1 MTPVVT
7 AHPDIA
13 GLSDWRPLAR
23 GGFAAVWQARQDSLG
38 RQVAVK
44 VDFRPLDDDKQ
55 RRRFLREAG
64 AAGRLSGHPG
74 IVTVHDAGILPDD
87 RPYLVLEL
95 CPGGS
100 LSAWLSPE
108 KRPPVQRVRDV
119 GVRIADALAAA
130 HARGVIHRDVKP
142 ANILI
147 DAYGHAG
154 LTDFGLAAMPEPG
167 TELSVTM
174 EALTP
179 AYAPPEMFHS
189 HPATESGDVYSLAAT
204 LYALLA
210 GHPPRWP
217 TDGHTPTLPEL
228 IELHATPAA
237 DLPQV
242 PSQLMDVLA
251 AGLAPEGSER
261 PTAAQF
267 RDQLAAVD
275 LGPGRHGRSTGDGAD
290 RGRQT
295 GRAAWSS
302 PVRPPTPPRRSA
314 IRSHPASGRSGDRS
328 DGRADSA
335 EELARE
341 TTGDRQRRDRTLF
354 LAVLILVVA
363 LLATGI
369 VYVSLTG
376 RQADPIA
383 VPSPAARAGTLL
395 GGSHSHEPRAR
406 PRRRTRPRRSWWTA
420 SSTAVSSAT
429 TPCAPKNPSAGGVC
443 RTSATCPWWRPRST
457 ATDPHPFQTFV
468 AVQLDSQ
475 PRTQS
480 DLEKTPAIQAL
491 CTKDVLNQRLSTG
504 RAGAQW
510 QIQPIPYK
518 VIPHARQPQPLPGE
532 HGGGANLAAAD
543 EGPLVERLQAGTG
556 QRGSRLDSSPSS
568 SRASRLSKAYA

>member
-1 MTPVVT
+1 VTPVVT

-23 GGFAAVWQARQDSLG
+23 GGFAVVWQARQDSLG

-100 LSAWLSPE
+100 LSGWLSPE
-108 KRPPVQRVRDV
+108 KRAPVQRVRDI

-167 TELSVTM
+167 TEPSVTM

-237 DLPQV
+237 PLTHV
-242 PSQLMDVLA
+242 PPQLMEVLA

-267 RDQLAAVD
+267 RDRLAAID
-275 LGPGRHGRSTGDGAD
+275 LGPDATVDRRAMALTGG
-290 RGRQT
+290 GK
-295 GRAAWSS
+295 G
-302 PVRPPTPPRRSA
+302 
-314 IRSHPASGRSGDRS
+314 ASGVVVASPATDPAQDPGAALDPPSGRTGDRS
-328 DGRADSA
+328 DGQADRA
-335 EELARE
+335 EELPRE

-363 LLATGI
+363 LLGTGI

-376 RQADPIA
+376 RQADPVA
-383 VPSPAARAGTLL
+383 VPSPAGGTGAG
-395 GGSHSHEPRAR
+395 
-406 PRRRTRPRRSWWTA
+406 
-420 SSTAVSSAT
+420 SAT
-429 TPCAPKNPSAGGVC
+429 PSPTTPSPTPSEEVPTPELVDGFFDCSELGYDAVC
-443 RTSATCPWWRPRST
+443 PEEPECWGSLQNFGDVPVVATPIDC
-457 ATDPHPFQTFV
+457 TDPHPFQTFV
-468 AVQLDSQ
+468 AVQLPSQ

-480 DLEKTPAIQAL
+480 DLEKTPAIRAL
-491 CTKDVLNQRLSTG
+491 CTREVLNQRLATG

-518 VIPHARQPQPLPGE
+518 VFPTPD
-532 HGGGANLAAAD
+532 NLSRCLVST
-543 EGPLVERLQAGTG
+543 GVERT
-556 QRGSRLDSSPSS
+556 SPL
-568 SRASRLSKAYA
+568 RMKPA

>member
-1 MTPVVT
+1 MPPSTVAPVVT

-228 IELHATPAA
+228 IELHADPGGGSAPGATAA
-237 DLPQV
+237 DGRARGRSGPRGVGAADGGPV
-242 PSQLMDVLA
+242 PGP
-251 AGLAPEGSER
+251 AGRRRS
-261 PTAAQF
+261 
-267 RDQLAAVD
+267 
-275 LGPGRHGRSTGDGAD
+275 GPGRHGGPAGDGAD

-295 GRAAWSS
+295 DERRGRRQS
-302 PVRPPTPPRRSA
+302 VHRPLPGGRRSA
-314 IRSHPASGRSGDRS
+314 RTRVRPVRGSLGR
-328 DGRADSA
+328 
-335 EELARE
+335 
-341 TTGDRQRRDRTLF
+341 
-354 LAVLILVVA
+354 
-363 LLATGI
+363 
-369 VYVSLTG
+369 TG
-376 RQADPIA
+376 RPGRG
-383 VPSPAARAGTLL
+383 ARVG
-395 GGSHSHEPRAR
+395 
-406 PRRRTRPRRSWWTA
+406 RRRGIGSDAIGRCSW
-420 SSTAVSSAT
+420 
-429 TPCAPKNPSAGGVC
+429 PC
-443 RTSATCPWWRPRST
+443 
-457 ATDPHPFQTFV
+457 
-468 AVQLDSQ
+468 
-475 PRTQS
+475 
-480 DLEKTPAIQAL
+480 
-491 CTKDVLNQRLSTG
+491 
-504 RAGAQW
+504 
-510 QIQPIPYK
+510 
-518 VIPHARQPQPLPGE
+518 
-532 HGGGANLAAAD
+532 
-543 EGPLVERLQAGTG
+543 
-556 QRGSRLDSSPSS
+556 
-568 SRASRLSKAYA
+568 

>member
-1 MTPVVT
+1 VAPSTVAPVVT

-55 RRRFLREAG
+55 RRRFLRESG

-147 DAYGHAG
+147 DAYGNAG

-242 PSQLMDVLA
+242 PGALMDVLA
-251 AGLAPEGSER
+251 TGLAPEGSER

-275 LGPGRHGRSTGDGAD
+275 LGPDATVDRRAMALTGGGTGTSGVVVASPSTDPSQEIGDPLD
-290 RGRQT
+290 
-295 GRAAWSS
+295 
-302 PVRPPTPPRRSA
+302 
-314 IRSHPASGRSGDRS
+314 PASGRPGDRS

-341 TTGDRQRRDRTLF
+341 TTGERQRRDRTLF
-354 LAVLILVVA
+354 LAVLILVIA

-376 RQADPIA
+376 RQADQVA
-383 VPSPAARAGTLL
+383 VPSPTGTQTSAAAP
-395 GGSHSHEPRAR
+395 SP
-406 PRRRTRPRRSWWTA
+406 TA
-420 SSTAVSSAT
+420 ASPS
-429 TPCAPKNPSAGGVC
+429 PSASPTPSAIEGFVSCAQLGEDVLCPDEPECWGGVAGVGDVPVL
-443 RTSATCPWWRPRST
+443 ATPIDCDQS
-457 ATDPHPFQTFV
+457 HPLQTFV
-468 AVQLDSQ
+468 AVQLPEQ

-480 DLEKTPAIQAL
+480 ELQNNPRIKAL
-491 CTKDVLNQRLSTG
+491 CTTAVLNSRLANG

-510 QIQPIPYK
+510 QVQPIPYK
-518 VIPHARQPQPLPGE
+518 VIPTPDNLARCLVSTGVERTRPLPMKP
-532 HGGGANLAAAD
+532 A
-543 EGPLVERLQAGTG
+543 
-556 QRGSRLDSSPSS
+556 
-568 SRASRLSKAYA
+568 

>member
-1 MTPVVT
+1 VTPVVT

-13 GLSDWRPLAR
+13 GLSDWHPLAR

-108 KRPPVQRVRDV
+108 KRPPIQRVRDV

-167 TELSVTM
+167 AELSVTM

-228 IELHATPAA
+228 IELHASPPA

-242 PSQLMDVLA
+242 PSDLMDVLA
-251 AGLAPEGSER
+251 AGLAAEGSER

-267 RDQLAAVD
+267 RDRLAAVD
-275 LGPGRHGRSTGDGAD
+275 LGPDATVDRRAMALTGGGTGTSGVIVASPSTDPSREVGE
-290 RGRQT
+290 
-295 GRAAWSS
+295 SLE
-302 PVRPPTPPRRSA
+302 PP
-314 IRSHPASGRSGDRS
+314 SGRSGDHS
-328 DGRADSA
+328 DGQAQPA
-335 EELARE
+335 EKLAQE

-354 LAVLILVVA
+354 LAVLVLVVA
-363 LLATGI
+363 LLAAGI

-383 VPSPAARAGTLL
+383 VPSPGGAGT
-395 GGSHSHEPRAR
+395 GTQS
-406 PRRRTRPRRSWWTA
+406 A
-420 SSTAVSSAT
+420 SP
-429 TPCAPKNPSAGGVC
+429 TP
-443 RTSATCPWWRPRST
+443 TSASPSPSEDSPTPELVDGFLDCGELGYDAVCPEEPECWGSLQNFGDVPVVAT
-457 ATDPHPFQTFV
+457 PIDCTDPHPFQTFV

-480 DLEKTPAIQAL
+480 ALEKTPAIQAL
-491 CTKDVLNQRLSTG
+491 CTKQVLNQRLSTG
-504 RAGAQW
+504 RTGAQW
-510 QIQPIPYK
+510 QIQAIPYK
-518 VIPHARQPQPLPGE
+518 VFPTADNLSRCLVSTGVERKAPLPM
-532 HGGGANLAAAD
+532 
-543 EGPLVERLQAGTG
+543 
-556 QRGSRLDSSPSS
+556 
-568 SRASRLSKAYA
+568 KAP

>member
-1 MTPVVT
+1 MAPVVT

-100 LSAWLSPE
+100 LSAWLSPD
-108 KRPPVQRVRDV
+108 KRPPIQRVRDV

-217 TDGHTPTLPEL
+217 TDGHTPTLQEL
-228 IELHATPAA
+228 IELHATPPA

-275 LGPGRHGRSTGDGAD
+275 LGPDATVDRRAMALTGGGTGASGVVVASPATDPSQEIADPVGPAHGQPDHGSGG
-290 RGRQT
+290 RGRE
-295 GRAAWSS
+295 G
-302 PVRPPTPPRRSA
+302 
-314 IRSHPASGRSGDRS
+314 
-328 DGRADSA
+328 
-335 EELARE
+335 EELSRE
-341 TTGDRQRRDRTLF
+341 TTGERQRRDRTLF
-354 LAVLILVVA
+354 LAVVILVVV
-363 LLATGI
+363 LVATGI
-369 VYVSLTG
+369 VYVTLTG

-383 VPSPAARAGTLL
+383 VPSP
-395 GGSHSHEPRAR
+395 GGAQS
-406 PRRRTRPRRSWWTA
+406 A
-420 SSTAVSSAT
+420 S
-429 TPCAPKNPSAGGVC
+429 PSAAPTP
-443 RTSATCPWWRPRST
+443 TSASPSPSDAPSPELVDGFLDCSELGYDAVCPEEPECWGSLQNFGDVPVVAT
-457 ATDPHPFQTFV
+457 PIDCTDPHPFQTFV
-468 AVQLDSQ
+468 AVQLDTQ

-480 DLEKTPAIQAL
+480 GLEKSAAIQAL
-491 CTKDVLNQRLSTG
+491 CTTEVLNQRLATG

-518 VIPHARQPQPLPGE
+518 VFPTPDNLSRCLVSTGVERTSPLPM
-532 HGGGANLAAAD
+532 
-543 EGPLVERLQAGTG
+543 
-556 QRGSRLDSSPSS
+556 
-568 SRASRLSKAYA
+568 KAPR

>member
-1 MTPVVT
+1 MNPVVT
-7 AHPDIA
+7 AHPEIT

-44 VDFRPLDDDKQ
+44 VDFRPLDEDKQ

-100 LSAWLSPE
+100 LSAWLTPE
-108 KRPPVQRVRDV
+108 KRPPVSRVRDV

-167 TELSVTM
+167 SEPSVTM

-189 HPATESGDVYSLAAT
+189 HPATEFGDVYSLAAT

-228 IELHATPAA
+228 IELHGQPAA
-237 DLPQV
+237 SLPDV
-242 PSQLMDVLA
+242 PQALTDVLRGA
-251 AGLAPEGSER
+251 LVTEASER

-275 LGPGRHGRSTGDGAD
+275 LGPEATVDRRALARGGSGGSAPSPATDPGGRGTDG
-290 RGRQT
+290 
-295 GRAAWSS
+295 GRAVG
-302 PVRPPTPPRRSA
+302 PGQPPTDTANGAAGARGST
-314 IRSHPASGRSGDRS
+314 AS
-328 DGRADSA
+328 
-335 EELARE
+335 EELGQ
-341 TTGDRQRRDRTLF
+341 TTEQTRRRRDRTLF
-354 LAVLILVVA
+354 LGVLALVLALVVA
-363 LLATGI
+363 GV
-369 VYVSLTG
+369 VYVGFTG
-376 RQADPIA
+376 RETGPIA
-383 VPSPAARAGTLL
+383 VPSPDDVTTAATTAPT
-395 GGSHSHEPRAR
+395 P
-406 PRRRTRPRRSWWTA
+406 TA
-420 SSTAVSSAT
+420 SPSDSSSGFESASPSPT
-429 TPCAPKNPSAGGVC
+429 VPAGFAACADLGAG
-443 RTSATCPWWRPRST
+443 ALCPVEPECW
-457 ATDPHPFQTFV
+457 AGLQTFGDVPLV
-468 AVQLDSQ
+468 ATPAECTDTHAYQTFAAVELPAR

-480 DLEKTPAIQAL
+480 ELEDDPLIKAL
-491 CTKDVLNQRLSTG
+491 CTKEVLNQRLASG
-504 RAGAQW
+504 RAGVLW
-510 QIQPIPYK
+510 DIQVVPYRVFPNPDDLSRCVVGTGK
-518 VIPHARQPQPLPGE
+518 ERTSPLPM
-532 HGGGANLAAAD
+532 
-543 EGPLVERLQAGTG
+543 
-556 QRGSRLDSSPSS
+556 
-568 SRASRLSKAYA
+568 

>member
-1 MTPVVT
+1 MPPSTVTTVVT

-55 RRRFLREAG
+55 RRRFLRESG

-228 IELHATPAA
+228 IELHAAPAA
-237 DLPQV
+237 ELPQV
-242 PSQLMDVLA
+242 PSPLMEVLA
-251 AGLAPEGSER
+251 AGLAAEGSER

-275 LGPGRHGRSTGDGAD
+275 LGPDATVDRRAMALTGGGTGATGVVVASPSTDPSQAVGDPLESRVGEGDGSG
-290 RGRQT
+290 GRV
-295 GRAAWSS
+295 GAGA
-302 PVRPPTPPRRSA
+302 
-314 IRSHPASGRSGDRS
+314 G
-328 DGRADSA
+328 
-335 EELARE
+335 EELSQE
-341 TTGDRQRRDRTLF
+341 TTGDRDTRRRDQTLF
-354 LAVLILVVA
+354 LAVLVLVVV
-363 LLATGI
+363 LLAAGI

-376 RQADPIA
+376 READPVA
-383 VPSPAARAGTLL
+383 VPSPGGGT
-395 GGSHSHEPRAR
+395 GATSAVPSP
-406 PRRRTRPRRSWWTA
+406 T
-420 SSTAVSSAT
+420 VSSPSPSEDSPSPELVDGFVDCSEVGDDAVCPEEPECWGSLQNFGDVPLVAT
-429 TPCAPKNPSAGGVC
+429 PIDC
-443 RTSATCPWWRPRST
+443 
-457 ATDPHPFQTFV
+457 TDPHPFQTFV
-468 AVQLDSQ
+468 AVQLDTQ

-480 DLEKTPAIQAL
+480 GLEKTPAIQAL
-491 CTKDVLNQRLSTG
+491 CTREVLNQRLATG

-518 VIPHARQPQPLPGE
+518 VVPTPDDLSRCLVSTGVERTVPLPMKV
-532 HGGGANLAAAD
+532 
-543 EGPLVERLQAGTG
+543 P
-556 QRGSRLDSSPSS
+556 
-568 SRASRLSKAYA
+568 

>member
-1 MTPVVT
+1 M
-7 AHPDIA
+7 
-13 GLSDWRPLAR
+13 
-23 GGFAAVWQARQDSLG
+23 
-38 RQVAVK
+38 AVK

-100 LSAWLSPE
+100 LSAWLTPE
-108 KRPPVQRVRDV
+108 KRPSVQRVRDI

-147 DAYGHAG
+147 DSYGHAG

-237 DLPQV
+237 SLPHV
-242 PSQLMDVLA
+242 PPALMAVLD

-275 LGPGRHGRSTGDGAD
+275 VGPDATVDRRAMALTGG
-290 RGRQT
+290 GK
-295 GRAAWSS
+295 GPAAWSS
-302 PVRPPTPPRRSA
+302 
-314 IRSHPASGRSGDRS
+314 
-328 DGRADSA
+328 
-335 EELARE
+335 
-341 TTGDRQRRDRTLF
+341 
-354 LAVLILVVA
+354 
-363 LLATGI
+363 
-369 VYVSLTG
+369 
-376 RQADPIA
+376 
-383 VPSPAARAGTLL
+383 
-395 GGSHSHEPRAR
+395 RAR
-406 PRRRTRPRRSWWTA
+406 PPIPARRSGKRRSPRSAPWATGPTVAARWARSSAGRRPRTGA
-420 SSTAVSSAT
+420 S
-429 TPCAPKNPSAGGVC
+429 
-443 RTSATCPWWRPRST
+443 
-457 ATDPHPFQTFV
+457 
-468 AVQLDSQ
+468 
-475 PRTQS
+475 
-480 DLEKTPAIQAL
+480 
-491 CTKDVLNQRLSTG
+491 
-504 RAGAQW
+504 
-510 QIQPIPYK
+510 
-518 VIPHARQPQPLPGE
+518 
-532 HGGGANLAAAD
+532 
-543 EGPLVERLQAGTG
+543 GTG
-556 QRGSRLDSSPSS
+556 CCSWPC
-568 SRASRLSKAYA
+568 

>member
-1 MTPVVT
+1 
-7 AHPDIA
+7 
-13 GLSDWRPLAR
+13 
-23 GGFAAVWQARQDSLG
+23 
-38 RQVAVK
+38 
-44 VDFRPLDDDKQ
+44 
-55 RRRFLREAG
+55 
-64 AAGRLSGHPG
+64 
-74 IVTVHDAGILPDD
+74 VHDAGILPDD

-100 LSAWLSPE
+100 LSAWLSPD

-228 IELHATPAA
+228 IELHAAPPA

-242 PSQLMDVLA
+242 PPQLMEVLA

-275 LGPGRHGRSTGDGAD
+275 LGPEATVDRRAMALTGGGKGTSGVVVASPATDPSQEIGDSQEIGHPVAPSPEQPDHGSGGREVLS
-290 RGRQT
+290 Q
-295 GRAAWSS
+295 
-302 PVRPPTPPRRSA
+302 
-314 IRSHPASGRSGDRS
+314 
-328 DGRADSA
+328 
-335 EELARE
+335 E
-341 TTGDRQRRDRTLF
+341 TTGERRRRDRTLF
-354 LAVLILVVA
+354 LAVVLLVVVLVA
-363 LLATGI
+363 SGI
-369 VYVSLTG
+369 VYVTLTG

-383 VPSPAARAGTLL
+383 VPPP
-395 GGSHSHEPRAR
+395 GGAQS
-406 PRRRTRPRRSWWTA
+406 A
-420 SSTAVSSAT
+420 S
-429 TPCAPKNPSAGGVC
+429 PSAVLTPTSSSPSPSQDEPTPVDGFLDCNELGYDAVC
-443 RTSATCPWWRPRST
+443 PDEPECWGSLQNFGDVPVVATPIDC
-457 ATDPHPFQTFV
+457 TDPHPFQTFV
-468 AVQLDSQ
+468 AVQLDTQ

-480 DLEKTPAIQAL
+480 GLEKSPAIRAL
-491 CTKDVLNQRLSTG
+491 CTREVLNQRLATG

-510 QIQPIPYK
+510 QIQAIPYK
-518 VIPHARQPQPLPGE
+518 VFPTADNLSRCLVSTGVERTSPLPMK
-532 HGGGANLAAAD
+532 
-543 EGPLVERLQAGTG
+543 PVR
-556 QRGSRLDSSPSS
+556 
-568 SRASRLSKAYA
+568 

>member
-1 MTPVVT
+1 MPPSTVAPVVT

-167 TELSVTM
+167 SELSVTM

-275 LGPGRHGRSTGDGAD
+275 LGPDATVDRRAMALTGGSKPTSGVVVASPSTDPSQEIGDPLAPPA
-290 RGRQT
+290 
-295 GRAAWSS
+295 GRA
-302 PVRPPTPPRRSA
+302 
-314 IRSHPASGRSGDRS
+314 GDRS
-328 DGRADSA
+328 DGQAHLGRGAPSGDDRGSAAPRSDAVPGRADPGRRPA
-335 EELARE
+335 
-341 TTGDRQRRDRTLF
+341 GRRDRLRQPHRSAGGSDRR
-354 LAVLILVVA
+354 AV
-363 LLATGI
+363 
-369 VYVSLTG
+369 TG
-376 RQADPIA
+376 RRRDRDP
-383 VPSPAARAGTLL
+383 L
-395 GGSHSHEPRAR
+395 GGSHSRE
-406 PRRRTRPRRSWWTA
+406 
-420 SSTAVSSAT
+420 
-429 TPCAPKNPSAGGVC
+429 
-443 RTSATCPWWRPRST
+443 
-457 ATDPHPFQTFV
+457 
-468 AVQLDSQ
+468 L
-475 PRTQS
+475 
-480 DLEKTPAIQAL
+480 
-491 CTKDVLNQRLSTG
+491 
-504 RAGAQW
+504 
-510 QIQPIPYK
+510 QPIP
-518 VIPHARQPQPLPGE
+518 VPVGGLPVAGA
-532 HGGGANLAAAD
+532 GGRL
-543 EGPLVERLQAGTG
+543 PRLQ
-556 QRGSRLDSSPSS
+556 
-568 SRASRLSKAYA
+568 

>member
-1 MTPVVT
+1 VITVVT

-44 VDFRPLDDDKQ
+44 VDFRPLDDDSQ

-100 LSAWLSPE
+100 LSAWLTPE
-108 KRPPVQRVRDV
+108 KRPPIERVRDV

-167 TELSVTM
+167 TELSITM

-217 TDGHTPTLPEL
+217 NDGHTPTLQEL

-237 DLPQV
+237 DLPEV
-242 PSQLMDVLA
+242 PRQLMVVLA
-251 AGLAPEGSER
+251 AGLDPEGSER

-275 LGPGRHGRSTGDGAD
+275 LGPEATVDRRAMALTGGGTGVSGVVVANPSNDPPHEAGAGD
-290 RGRQT
+290 AFVG
-295 GRAAWSS
+295 
-302 PVRPPTPPRRSA
+302 PPED
-314 IRSHPASGRSGDRS
+314 RSGDRT
-328 DGRADSA
+328 DGGEDRS
-335 EELARE
+335 RE
-341 TTGDRQRRDRTLF
+341 TTGDRSTRRRDQNLF

-369 VYVSLTG
+369 VYISLTG
-376 RQADPIA
+376 RQGDPVTAPSPGGPGTEPTAA
-383 VPSPAARAGTLL
+383 VPSPAASTSPSEDSPSPELVDGFLDCDEL
-395 GGSHSHEPRAR
+395 GDDAVCPEEPECWGSLQNFGDVP
-406 PRRRTRPRRSWWTA
+406 
-420 SSTAVSSAT
+420 VVAT
-429 TPCAPKNPSAGGVC
+429 PIDC
-443 RTSATCPWWRPRST
+443 
-457 ATDPHPFQTFV
+457 TDPHPFQTFV
-468 AVQLDSQ
+468 AVQLPSQ

-480 DLEKTPAIQAL
+480 DLEESPAIQAL
-491 CTKDVLNQRLSTG
+491 CTKDVLNQRLAEG
-504 RAGAQW
+504 RMGASW

-518 VIPHARQPQPLPGE
+518 VFPTPDNLSRCLVSTGVERTEPLPMM
-532 HGGGANLAAAD
+532 AL
-543 EGPLVERLQAGTG
+543 
-556 QRGSRLDSSPSS
+556 
-568 SRASRLSKAYA
+568 

>member
-1 MTPVVT
+1 VAPVVT

-100 LSAWLSPE
+100 LSAWLAPE

-228 IELHATPAA
+228 IELHATPPAE
-237 DLPQV
+237 LPQV
-242 PSQLMDVLA
+242 PPQLMQVLTGGLA
-251 AGLAPEGSER
+251 AEGSER

-275 LGPGRHGRSTGDGAD
+275 IGPDATVDRRAMALTGG
-290 RGRQT
+290 GKPT
-295 GRAAWSS
+295 GGVVVAS
-302 PVRPPTPPRRSA
+302 PTTDPSQEIGDPLTPP
-314 IRSHPASGRSGDRS
+314 SGQAGDSS
-328 DGRADSA
+328 DGPALLA
-335 EELARE
+335 EELGQE
-341 TTGDRQRRDRTLF
+341 TGNRQRRDRTLF
-354 LAVLILVVA
+354 LAVLILVA
-363 LLATGI
+363 RRI
-369 VYVSLTG
+369 RSPC
-376 RQADPIA
+376 RHRE
-383 VPSPAARAGTLL
+383 VPGQGLSRRLPLPRVRA
-395 GGSHSHEPRAR
+395 P
-406 PRRRTRPRRSWWTA
+406 PRRRTRLRRSWWTA

-429 TPCAPKNPSAGGVC
+429 TRCAPRNPSAGGVC
-443 RTSATCPWWRPRST
+443 RTSATSRWWRRRST
-457 ATDPHPFQTFV
+457 APT
-468 AVQLDSQ
+468 
-475 PRTQS
+475 R
-480 DLEKTPAIQAL
+480 I
-491 CTKDVLNQRLSTG
+491 R
-504 RAGAQW
+504 
-510 QIQPIPYK
+510 
-518 VIPHARQPQPLPGE
+518 
-532 HGGGANLAAAD
+532 
-543 EGPLVERLQAGTG
+543 
-556 QRGSRLDSSPSS
+556 SRPSS
-568 SRASRLSKAYA
+568 RCSWTVSLGPSPAWRKLPRSRRCARGRC

>member
-1 MTPVVT
+1 MAPVVT

-242 PSQLMDVLA
+242 PRQLMDVLA
-251 AGLAPEGSER
+251 TGLASEGSER

-275 LGPGRHGRSTGDGAD
+275 LGPDATVDRRAMALTGGGTGASGVVVASPSTDPSQEIGDPLG
-290 RGRQT
+290 
-295 GRAAWSS
+295 
-302 PVRPPTPPRRSA
+302 PP
-314 IRSHPASGRSGDRS
+314 SGRSGDS
-328 DGRADSA
+328 DGRAQRA

-341 TTGDRQRRDRTLF
+341 TTGDRRRRDRTLF

-369 VYVSLTG
+369 VYLSLAG

-383 VPSPAARAGTLL
+383 VPSPGGTGIGTLSAAPTPTSSSPSPSEDSPSPELVDGFLDCSEL
-395 GGSHSHEPRAR
+395 GYDAVCPEEPECWGSLQNFGDVP
-406 PRRRTRPRRSWWTA
+406 
-420 SSTAVSSAT
+420 VVAT
-429 TPCAPKNPSAGGVC
+429 PIDC
-443 RTSATCPWWRPRST
+443 
-457 ATDPHPFQTFV
+457 TDSHPFQTFV

-480 DLEKTPAIQAL
+480 DLEKAPAIRAL
-491 CTKDVLNQRLSTG
+491 CTRKVLNQRLSAG

-518 VIPHARQPQPLPGE
+518 VFPTPDNLSRCLVSTGVERTSPLPM
-532 HGGGANLAAAD
+532 
-543 EGPLVERLQAGTG
+543 
-556 QRGSRLDSSPSS
+556 
-568 SRASRLSKAYA
+568 KAP

>member
-1 MTPVVT
+1 MVT
-7 AHPDIA
+7 AHPEIK

-44 VDFRPLDDDKQ
+44 VDFRPLDEDKQ

-100 LSAWLSPE
+100 LSAWLTPE
-108 KRPPVQRVRDV
+108 KRPEVARVRDV

-167 TELSVTM
+167 SEPSVTM

-189 HPATESGDVYSLAAT
+189 HPATEFGDVYSLAAT

-228 IELHATPAA
+228 IELHAEPAA
-237 DLPQV
+237 TLPHV
-242 PSQLMDVLA
+242 PQALTDVLA
-251 AGLAPEGSER
+251 GALAQEASER

-267 RDQLAAVD
+267 RDQLAGVD
-275 LGPGRHGRSTGDGAD
+275 LGPGATVDRRALGLGGAAGTQGVATDPGGSVAQASAAASAESGGGRSASDGPPDGA
-290 RGRQT
+290 
-295 GRAAWSS
+295 
-302 PVRPPTPPRRSA
+302 
-314 IRSHPASGRSGDRS
+314 SGGGPSGGVSGDV
-328 DGRADSA
+328 DPD
-335 EELARE
+335 RE
-341 TTGDRQRRDRTLF
+341 TTGERSTRRRDRTL
-354 LAVLILVVA
+354 LVAVLVLVVA
-363 LLATGI
+363 LVGAGALYFG
-369 VYVSLTG
+369 LTG
-376 RQADPIA
+376 RET
-383 VPSPAARAGTLL
+383 G
-395 GGSHSHEPRAR
+395 
-406 PRRRTRPRRSWWTA
+406 
-420 SSTAVSSAT
+420 AT
-429 TPCAPKNPSAGGVC
+429 TPPVGAATPSTGTTGPTADGPSPDGSSASASASGSPSGSPSPPDGFVPCAQLGEGALCPVEPECWAGLQNFGDVPLL
-443 RTSATCPWWRPRST
+443 ATPAEC
-457 ATDPHPFQTFV
+457 TDTHAYQTFV
-468 AVQLDSQ
+468 AVQLPET

-480 DLEKTPAIQAL
+480 ELENDPRIKEL
-491 CTKDVLNQRLSTG
+491 CTKDVLNRRLASG
-504 RAGAQW
+504 RAGVLWDIEAV
-510 QIQPIPYK
+510 PYRVFPAPDELSRCVVTTGK
-518 VIPHARQPQPLPGE
+518 ERTAPLPFK
-532 HGGGANLAAAD
+532 
-543 EGPLVERLQAGTG
+543 PV
-556 QRGSRLDSSPSS
+556 
-568 SRASRLSKAYA
+568 

>member
-1 MTPVVT
+1 MIPVVT
-7 AHPDIA
+7 AHPEIK

-44 VDFRPLDDDKQ
+44 VDFRPLDEDKQ

-100 LSAWLSPE
+100 LSAWLTPE
-108 KRPPVQRVRDV
+108 KRPPISRVRDV

-167 TELSVTM
+167 SEPSVTM

-189 HPATESGDVYSLAAT
+189 HPATEFGDVYSLAAT

-217 TDGHTPTLPEL
+217 ADGHTPTLPEL
-228 IELHATPAA
+228 IELHGEPAA
-237 DLPQV
+237 PLPHV
-242 PSQLMDVLA
+242 PQPLMDVLA
-251 AGLAPEGSER
+251 GALAPEASER

-267 RDQLAAVD
+267 RDQLSAVD
-275 LGPGRHGRSTGDGAD
+275 LGPETTVDRQALALSGAPGGSGASPVSD
-290 RGRQT
+290 PN
-295 GRAAWSS
+295 GRAL
-302 PVRPPTPPRRSA
+302 
-314 IRSHPASGRSGDRS
+314 SGGAAVGSGDSPTDRTPGGAS
-328 DGRADSA
+328 DGGLER
-335 EELARE
+335 EELGRE
-341 TTGDRQRRDRTLF
+341 TTGERGSRRRDRTLF
-354 LAVLILVVA
+354 LAVLLLVVA
-363 LLATGI
+363 LVAGGI
-369 VYVSLTG
+369 VYFGVIG
-376 RQADPIA
+376 REAGPIA
-383 VPSPAARAGTLL
+383 VPSPGGPGT
-395 GGSHSHEPRAR
+395 
-406 PRRRTRPRRSWWTA
+406 TA
-420 SSTAVSSAT
+420 SSPDPSSESPSASTSASPSAT
-429 TPCAPKNPSAGGVC
+429 PQVPEGFIRCSSYGENVFCPVEPECWAGLQNFGNVPVVATPIEC
-443 RTSATCPWWRPRST
+443 
-457 ATDPHPFQTFV
+457 TDSHPYQTFI
-468 AVQLDSQ
+468 AVMLPEP

-480 DLEKTPAIQAL
+480 ELENNPLIKQL
-491 CTKDVLNQRLSTG
+491 CTKTVLNQRLVEG
-504 RAGAQW
+504 RAGATW
-510 QIQPIPYK
+510 DIQAIPYR
-518 VIPHARQPQPLPGE
+518 VFPDSD
-532 HGGGANLAAAD
+532 NLSRC
-543 EGPLVERLQAGTG
+543 LFGTG
-556 QRGSRLDSSPSS
+556 RERTSPI
-568 SRASRLSKAYA
+568 ALKPG

>member
-1 MTPVVT
+1 MVT

-100 LSAWLSPE
+100 LSAWLAPE
-108 KRPPVQRVRDV
+108 NRPSVQRVRDV

-167 TELSVTM
+167 AEPSVTM

-217 TDGHTPTLPEL
+217 VDGHTPTLPEL
-228 IELHATPAA
+228 LALHAEPPRP
-237 DLPQV
+237 LPQV
-242 PSQLMDVLA
+242 PPALMDVLA
-251 AGLAPEGSER
+251 AGLAPLGSER
-261 PTAAQF
+261 PTAARF
-267 RDQLAAVD
+267 RDQLAKVD
-275 LGPGRHGRSTGDGAD
+275 LGPDATVDRRALALTGGGAGTSGAVVAASPGTDPDADGLDERPSGLTGVNLSEEEGRDAITA
-290 RGRQT
+290 
-295 GRAAWSS
+295 RAA
-302 PVRPPTPPRRSA
+302 RRRS
-314 IRSHPASGRSGDRS
+314 
-328 DGRADSA
+328 RAWF
-335 EELARE
+335 
-341 TTGDRQRRDRTLF
+341 GG
-354 LAVLILVVA
+354 VLVLVVA

-369 VYVSLTG
+369 IYVSLTSG
-376 RQADPIA
+376 QQDPIA
-383 VPSPAARAGTLL
+383 VPAGGAT
-395 GGSHSHEPRAR
+395 
-406 PRRRTRPRRSWWTA
+406 
-420 SSTAVSSAT
+420 TAVSPSPTAST
-429 TPCAPKNPSAGGVC
+429 AAPSASEPSPPPQVVDGFVACGQLEEALCPTEPECWGGLQNLENVPVV
-443 RTSATCPWWRPRST
+443 ATPIDCDQS
-457 ATDPHPFQTFV
+457 HPYQTFV
-468 AVQLDSQ
+468 AVQLPNQ

-480 DLEKTPAIQAL
+480 ELEADPRIKALCSRAVLNRRLASGRMGATWDIQA
-491 CTKDVLNQRLSTG
+491 
-504 RAGAQW
+504 
-510 QIQPIPYK
+510 IPYK
-518 VIPHARQPQPLPGE
+518 VFPAPD
-532 HGGGANLAAAD
+532 NLSRC
-543 EGPLVERLQAGTG
+543 LVGTG
-556 QRGSRLDSSPSS
+556 RERTAPLLLKDP
-568 SRASRLSKAYA
+568 